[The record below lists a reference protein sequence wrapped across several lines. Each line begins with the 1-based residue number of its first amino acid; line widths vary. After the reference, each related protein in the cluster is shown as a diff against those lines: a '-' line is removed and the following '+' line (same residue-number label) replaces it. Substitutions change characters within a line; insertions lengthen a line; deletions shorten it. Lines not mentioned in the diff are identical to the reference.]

1 MKHQLSS
8 KGLSW
13 TSVQSPTPEELAEF
27 VRTAGLLAVDAE
39 FVAADHHRP
48 EITVRSDYLQLLIQ
62 IPVFERKARL
72 TTGASL
78 YFIIRNQELFSLH
91 YQPLVALDRVRRSF
105 ETSPERQEEYFNES
119 ALSLCL
125 TIISMLYDSAF
136 HKLERLSKHIDIAED
151 AVFQGNERKMVEEI
165 SVLTRDVMDFRKV
178 IRPQTRLFAR
188 QPRHPFLVPEVI
200 TQWQRA
206 QGQLLKMWEILE
218 SMMES
223 VRELSN
229 TNSTLLQHKENEL
242 LRLLTAYSIVIIP
255 MLILVDPLFDPR
267 AADASAIDAAAFWI
281 VLGVLL
287 LTLII
292 VLWRARRKR
301 LL

>member
-27 VRTAGLLAVDAE
+27 VRTAGLLTVDAE

-48 EITVRSDYLQLLIQ
+48 EITVRSDYLLLLLQ
-62 IPVFERKARL
+62 VPVFERKARL

-78 YFIIRNQELFSLH
+78 FFVIRSQELFSLH
-91 YQPLVALDRVRRSF
+91 YQPLIALDRVRRSF
-105 ETSPERQEEYFNES
+105 ETSPERQEEYFSES
-119 ALSLCL
+119 ALSLAL
-125 TIISMLYDSAF
+125 TIITQLYDSAF
-136 HKLERLSKHIDIAED
+136 RKLERLAKHIEIAED

-165 SVLTRDVMDFRKV
+165 SVLTRDVMDFRKI
-178 IRPQTRLFAR
+178 IRPQARLFTSAL
-188 QPRHPFLVPEVI
+188 HHSLLTPEVA
-200 TQWQRA
+200 TQWQRVH
-206 QGQLLKMWEILE
+206 GQLLKMWEILE

-267 AADASAIDAAAFWI
+267 AADASVIDAATFWI
-281 VLGVLL
+281 VLAVLVI
-287 LTLII
+287 TLII